1 MNERLRGRLLVFAAA
16 FFWGTSATLA
26 RHVFR
31 DLHVPA
37 LTVVELR
44 LAFALLMLVPWL
56 MARRPQALRIERR
69 DVPYFLV
76 LGTAGVAIMQGGY
89 YYSISVFGVG
99 LAILLQYLAPSL
111 VMAWDWLRG
120 GRVSATTL
128 WAVGCAVAGTALLV
142 GGIDAAAIHATWWQ
156 WAIGF
161 STSFV
166 FAFYIVFSK
175 RGLRTYAP
183 ETLLVWSFAIAL
195 VVWAVVTPPWRI
207 AAAHYSATAWTMFA
221 GLGLF
226 STLAPFVCFYAGLRR
241 LPATEAGVI
250 ATLEPVV
257 AVITAWLVLGE
268 GLRPMQWGGAGLVLA
283 AAVLAALSPDE
294 KVGRGTTPVAPLEH

>member
-1 MNERLRGRLLVFAAA
+1 MSDRARGRALVFAAA

-44 LAFALLMLVPWL
+44 LAFALALLLPWMLI
-56 MARRPQALRIERR
+56 RRRDALSVERR

-76 LGTAGVAIMQGGY
+76 LGTCGVAIMQGGY

-111 VMAWDWLRG
+111 VMIWDWLRG
-120 GRVSATTL
+120 GRVSAITL
-128 WAVGCAVAGTALLV
+128 WAVGCAILGTALLV
-142 GGIDAAAIHATWWQ
+142 GGVDTSALRATPWQ

-161 STSFV
+161 STSIV
-166 FAFYIVFSK
+166 FAFYIVYSK
-175 RGLRTYAP
+175 RGLRRYAP
-183 ETLLVWSFAIAL
+183 ETMLFWSFVVAL
-195 VVWAVVTPPWRI
+195 VVWAVVTPPTRI
-207 AAAHYSATAWTMFA
+207 AAAGYPPAAWWMFA
-221 GLGLF
+221 GLGVF

-257 AVITAWLVLGE
+257 AVVAAWAFLGE
-268 GLRPMQWGGAGLVLA
+268 GLRPMQWGGAALVLA
-283 AAVLAALSPDE
+283 AAVLATRSPDE
-294 KVGRGTTPVAPLEH
+294 SVGRDATPVAPLEH